1 MSPTPFPHIL
11 LLPHFCSIST
21 YQAYHIPLP
30 YFLPTGRIF
39 QKSQLLAGLS
49 EEAIAFFVEY
59 AELRTVSADTVVI
72 KQGDMGHEFFIAES
86 GGFNFSVLVPVV
98 LSRTICNC
106 RTVQ

>member
-1 MSPTPFPHIL
+1 
-11 LLPHFCSIST
+11 
-21 YQAYHIPLP
+21 
-30 YFLPTGRIF
+30 
-39 QKSQLLAGLS
+39 
-49 EEAIAFFVEY
+49 VEY